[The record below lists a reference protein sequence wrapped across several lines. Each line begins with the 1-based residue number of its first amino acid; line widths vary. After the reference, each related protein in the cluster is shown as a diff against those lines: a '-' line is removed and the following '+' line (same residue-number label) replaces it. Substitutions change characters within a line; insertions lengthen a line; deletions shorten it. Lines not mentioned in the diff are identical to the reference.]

1 MDNIIRPPPF
11 SRCENCRI
19 MPWSS
24 ILLQQFEVGE
34 VPCTSCFGA
43 QARLHS
49 KFTPMTLQP
58 SEDINRSSSIS
69 SGSSGSS
76 PHIRWVNV
84 FDRPREKL
92 FIIWNSTADILA
104 LSILR
109 VGTIIFLVLCM
120 NKEMLV
126 TALMRGGVR
135 SQEVSSA

>member
-1 MDNIIRPPPF
+1 
-11 SRCENCRI
+11 
-19 MPWSS
+19 
-24 ILLQQFEVGE
+24 
-34 VPCTSCFGA
+34 
-43 QARLHS
+43 
-49 KFTPMTLQP
+49 MTLQP

-104 LSILR
+104 LSILS